1 MPIPL
6 IPIVIGVAVVSGG
19 VTVSQV
25 IRTKKGQ
32 KTYKAAYANAQET
45 EKRLKATAE
54 DFKKQAG
61 TYGYTKAQASTTLKE
76 AADFLEKARVKHRD
90 FYVGTPQDFQLRLD
104 RIQFQAEAL
113 QTILRTVG
121 GPTAV
126 AGAVAAPTGIYTAVG
141 LFGVASTG
149 TPIANLSGA
158 AANSAILAA
167 IGRAV
172 GGAGMSA
179 GASTLSAVSIG
190 LNVISLPISI
200 GAAVWSIKKGNETAA
215 KVAVALKEISA
226 AETKM
231 ERQGSIMQAVMRRMS
246 EADGAIISARDLLSK
261 QLAQSDP
268 EDLRH
273 AHAVYELADL
283 LGQAMDAEVITASQ
297 AAELGIKINAP
308 ALGAGG

>member
-6 IPIVIGVAVVSGG
+6 IPIAIGAAAISGG
-19 VTVSQV
+19 VAVSQV
-25 IRTKKGQ
+25 IRTKKLQ
-32 KTYKAAYANAQET
+32 KTYKAAWENAQRTREQA
-45 EKRLKATAE
+45 KSVVE
-54 DFKKQAG
+54 DFKERAG
-61 TYGYTKAQASTTLKE
+61 AYGYTKAQASTTLKE

-90 FYVGTPQDFQLRLD
+90 FYVGTPQDFQLRLEQM
-104 RIQFQAEAL
+104 QFQAEAL

-126 AGAVAAPTGIYTAVG
+126 VGAAAAPAGIYTAVG

-179 GASTLSAVSIG
+179 GASTLSAVSLV
-190 LNVISLPISI
+190 LNIISLPISV
-200 GAAVWSIKKGNETAA
+200 GAAAWSIKKGNEAAA
-215 KVAVALKEISA
+215 KVASALKEISA
-226 AETKM
+226 AETTM
-231 ERQGSIMQAVMRRMS
+231 ERQVSIMQAVMRRMS
-246 EADGAIISARDLLSK
+246 ETEESIISAQDLLSK

-268 EDLRH
+268 ENLRH

-297 AAELGIKINAP
+297 AAELGIKINAS
-308 ALGAGG
+308 ALGEGN